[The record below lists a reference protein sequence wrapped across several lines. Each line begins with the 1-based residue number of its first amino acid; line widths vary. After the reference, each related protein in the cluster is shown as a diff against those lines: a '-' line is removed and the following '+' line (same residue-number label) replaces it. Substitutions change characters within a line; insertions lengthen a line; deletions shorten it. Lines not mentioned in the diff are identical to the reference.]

1 MPLKLINK
9 KIKTNW
15 EVISK
20 FKFDKK
26 FQISFAEKKRGIYF
40 EFSLRLVKK

>member
-15 EVISK
+15 EVISN

-26 FQISFAEKKRGIYF
+26 VQISFAEKKE
-40 EFSLRLVKK
+40 EFILNFPWDQ